1 MITSD
6 GWLDWAVRL
15 EPTNRHVNPGAN
27 PVKGAFFHSA
37 EGYAS
42 VLLDPKSQWGYNGQY
57 SWHFTNL
64 KDGKLY
70 QHYPFTARC
79 WHATA
84 ANNDYVGG
92 ENEGRGADQNGN
104 RLPPGQYEELTEAQ
118 VQNLVHITRDLEAW
132 KGWKATRTGDKTQT
146 LWEHR
151 EVVWLGGE
159 GTRCPN
165 GRIPWDEILYRLQ
178 EEDMANLNPNG
189 SQRIVS
195 EGNQIVIYNGNIPV
209 LFIGDK
215 EGKYPGQVSK
225 NFGGRPVY
233 LANGGDPDGDGHG
246 EAFWT
251 LEARD

>member
-1 MITSD
+1 MITAD
-6 GWLDWAVRL
+6 GGCDWAIRL
-15 EPTNRHVNPGAN
+15 QPTKPPSQHLNPGVN

-42 VLLDPKSQWGYNGQY
+42 VLLDPNSQWGYNGTY
-57 SWHFTNL
+57 SYHGSNL
-64 KDGKLY
+64 FDGRFY

-79 WHATA
+79 HHATA
-84 ANNDYVGG
+84 ANNDYIGI
-92 ENEGRGADQNGN
+92 ENEGDFPKEPTLTQPQIDNLI
-104 RLPPGQYEELTEAQ
+104 RLTK
-118 VQNLVHITRDLEAW
+118 DLEQW
-132 KGWKATRTGDKTQT
+132 KGWKGTRTGDKTQT

-159 GTRCPN
+159 ATSCPS
-165 GRIPWDEILYRLQ
+165 GRIPWDKILAGLQ
-178 EEDMANLNPNG
+178 EEDMAHLNADG

-215 EGKYPGQVSK
+215 EGRYPGQVSK
-225 NFGGRPVY
+225 NFGGTPVY

-251 LEARD
+251 LEPRD